1 MTSIKQ
7 LSFIALAI
15 IFVMNS
21 CTIEKRIYS
30 SGYHIDW
37 KNGNRKSNKQE
48 LVKDNMGKQSKQN
61 KIATNFRSES
71 VTNTI
76 YNALKVIDDNIIT
89 SNVSERIYLPRK
101 D

>member
-61 KIATNFRSES
+61 KIANPGSCKRLCLFEAETGGPGALGALEKKCFLRISLRS
-71 VTNTI
+71 
-76 YNALKVIDDNIIT
+76 
-89 SNVSERIYLPRK
+89 
-101 D
+101 